1 VANEGSLNNNGGQAN
16 NFDSQRVV
24 PLVDVVFRGRGGFV
38 YVCVCVCFG
47 N

>member
-24 PLVDVVFRGRGGFV
+24 PLVDVVFFV
-38 YVCVCVCFG
+38 VGAVLCMCVCVCFG